1 MVCDWCMTVG
11 VLDLYKRHARTLRLP
26 SLGANTFHLTE
37 PMSAYHA
44 TTFASRKQRASHR
57 RNSATAPGSG
67 GTMSKLQTA
76 DAPAAQKTSQHA
88 RLMPVVPPVTITTC
102 TYTIQYESSS
112 NSE

>member
-67 GTMSKLQTA
+67 GTTSKL
-76 DAPAAQKTSQHA
+76 
-88 RLMPVVPPVTITTC
+88 
-102 TYTIQYESSS
+102 
-112 NSE
+112 